1 VNIDHTETHCREN
14 TDRPAAIGLG
24 HFDPSIGSRV
34 VQAINTLL
42 NVHCELPVMSG
53 SSLSDLRDCLLDI
66 DGSPI
71 AKRTHAAFLLRTE
84 GSEKAAS
91 FIAEALNVRRD
102 SELMRHELAYILGQ
116 MQHSCVCDQL
126 ERILRDE
133 TDDVIVRHEC
143 AESLGAIGQESSIP
157 VLREFCA
164 HPAREI
170 SETCQ
175 IAIDL
180 VNWKSSQNMTIDRVG
195 TSGDYLSH
203 DPAPPVELEGKNTA
217 ENIETLRS
225 KLMDERVSLFNRYR
239 AMFALRNMNTDASA
253 MALVDGFRD
262 SSALFR
268 HEIAYVLGQMQRSV
282 TAEALST
289 VLRNSGE
296 HAMVRHEAAEALGAI
311 GGAAAE
317 SVLREFLNDPEQVVQ
332 ESCQVALGI
341 MDHWAPA
348 QE

>member
-1 VNIDHTETHCREN
+1 MENFSLDELRE
-14 TDRPAAIGLG
+14 
-24 HFDPSIGSRV
+24 
-34 VQAINTLL
+34 
-42 NVHCELPVMSG
+42 
-53 SSLSDLRDCLLDI
+53 CLLDM
-66 DGSPI
+66 DGSPV

-84 GSEKAAS
+84 GSTKAAEI
-91 FIAEALNVRRD
+91 IAEALNVRKD

-116 MQHSCVCDQL
+116 MQHDCVCDQL
-126 ERILRDE
+126 ERILNDE

-143 AESLGAIGQESSIP
+143 AEALGAIGRPSSIR
-157 VLREFCA
+157 LLEQYCS

-180 VNWKSSQNMTIDRVG
+180 INWKASQTASDGERTRGG
-195 TSGDYLSH
+195 TSGIYLSH
-203 DPAPPVELEGKNTA
+203 DPAPPTEVVGANNKEA
-217 ENIETLRS
+217 IESLRA
-225 KLMDERVSLFNRYR
+225 KLMDSNASLFNRYR
-239 AMFALRNMNTDASA
+239 AMFALRNMNSDSSA

-282 TAEALST
+282 TANALAT
-289 VLRNSGE
+289 VLRNLDE

-311 GGAAAE
+311 GGNE
-317 SVLREFLNDPEQVVQ
+317 VEEVLREFLTDKEQVVQ
-332 ESCQVALGI
+332 ESCYVALGI
-341 MDHWAPA
+341 MDHWAPPKE

>member
-1 VNIDHTETHCREN
+1 
-14 TDRPAAIGLG
+14 
-24 HFDPSIGSRV
+24 
-34 VQAINTLL
+34 
-42 NVHCELPVMSG
+42 
-53 SSLSDLRDCLLDI
+53 
-66 DGSPI
+66 
-71 AKRTHAAFLLRTE
+71 
-84 GSEKAAS
+84 
-91 FIAEALNVRRD
+91 
-102 SELMRHELAYILGQ
+102 MRHELAYILGQ
-116 MQHSCVCDQL
+116 MQHSCVCDLL
-126 ERILRDE
+126 ESILKDE

-143 AESLGAIGQESSIP
+143 AEALGAIGRESSIQ
-157 VLREFCA
+157 VLKDFCS

-180 VNWKSSQNMTIDRVG
+180 INWKNSPENQTSSNRIG

-203 DPAPPVELEGKNTA
+203 DPAPPVELEGKSSA
-217 ENIETLRS
+217 AHIEELRT
-225 KLMDERVSLFNRYR
+225 KLMDEDASLFNRYR

-262 SSALFR
+262 GSALFR

-282 TAEALST
+282 TADALSG
-289 VLRNSGE
+289 VLRNLGE

-311 GGAAAE
+311 GGTAAE
-317 SVLREFLNDPEQVVQ
+317 NVLREFLNDPEQVVQ
-332 ESCQVALGI
+332 ESCHVALDI